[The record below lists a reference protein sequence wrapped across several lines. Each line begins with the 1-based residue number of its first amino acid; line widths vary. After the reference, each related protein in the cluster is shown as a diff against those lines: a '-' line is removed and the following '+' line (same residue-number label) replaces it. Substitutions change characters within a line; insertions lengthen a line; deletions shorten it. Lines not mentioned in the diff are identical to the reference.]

1 MPQRP
6 LKPCS
11 APACRELVRGQRFC
25 EKHQHL
31 ADQHKRS
38 HDQRRGSSAKR
49 GYGYKWQKARERF
62 LQSHP
67 LCIKCHEN
75 GRVKAATDVDHIVP
89 HRGDMKL
96 FWDDSNWQAL
106 CHSCHS
112 EKTASEDSGFGNG
125 TRTHPGAGQK
135 F

>member
-1 MPQRP
+1 
-6 LKPCS
+6 
-11 APACRELVRGQRFC
+11 
-25 EKHQHL
+25 
-31 ADQHKRS
+31 
-38 HDQRRGSSAKR
+38 
-49 GYGYKWQKARERF
+49 
-62 LQSHP
+62 
-67 LCIKCHEN
+67 
-75 GRVKAATDVDHIVP
+75 
-89 HRGDMKL
+89 MKL